1 MRIKN
6 DELERLIGYSPSKQ
20 MRIEILKEVREGK
33 TIEEA
38 ASKFNLATMAILD
51 ADGKFNYNGQRV
63 TPDEWREI
71 NPLGEFGKIV
81 IIGTRDVMERYRK
94 LKINT

>member
-38 ASKFNLATMAILD
+38 ASKFNLPTMAILD
-51 ADGKFNYNGQRV
+51 ADGKFDFEDRRI
-63 TPDEWREI
+63 TPQEWHKI
-71 NPLGEFGKIV
+71 NPLKEFGKIV
-81 IIGTRDVMERYRK
+81 IIGTKEEIEK
-94 LKINT
+94 LNNE